1 MEGYNEIRERVPVLT
16 RVHVKYRLVIPPG
29 TREQVERVLERHVSK
44 CPTAQ
49 SLRGAVAVSWE
60 ADVEER
66 TA

>member
-1 MEGYNEIRERVPVLT
+1 MLT